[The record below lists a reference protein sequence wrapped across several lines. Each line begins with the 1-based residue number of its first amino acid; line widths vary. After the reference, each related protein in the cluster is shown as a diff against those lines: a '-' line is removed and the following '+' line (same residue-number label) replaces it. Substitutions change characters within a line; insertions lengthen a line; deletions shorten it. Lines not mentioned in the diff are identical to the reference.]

1 MRYDNDAKQMKFE
14 VLLRVAQLA
23 YAGDL
28 EEKSDSIPYDI
39 IPGRVARFRCCVY
52 REREILRERVIL
64 ARGKHPVS
72 YTHLM
77 VCSVWNSPPPQ

>member
-28 EEKSDSIPYDI
+28 EE
-39 IPGRVARFRCCVY
+39 
-52 REREILRERVIL
+52 
-64 ARGKHPVS
+64 
-72 YTHLM
+72 
-77 VCSVWNSPPPQ
+77 

>member
-39 IPGRVARFRCCVY
+39 IPGRVARFRCCVTGS
-52 REREILRERVIL
+52 
-64 ARGKHPVS
+64 GKF
-72 YTHLM
+72 
-77 VCSVWNSPPPQ
+77 

>member
-39 IPGRVARFRCCVY
+39 IPGRVARFRCCCLLY
-52 REREILRERVIL
+52 TS
-64 ARGKHPVS
+64 ARTDQGNPA
-72 YTHLM
+72 
-77 VCSVWNSPPPQ
+77 

>member
-52 REREILRERVIL
+52 REREILRERVIWREESTCL
-64 ARGKHPVS
+64 PIRMARAP
-72 YTHLM
+72 
-77 VCSVWNSPPPQ
+77 